1 MQINLKQAEI
11 VQALRAYVVAQ
22 GISLTGKDVEISFTA
37 GRRESGISA
46 DITIED
52 AVIPGYTNAVS
63 EEAQGVSAHVVTL
76 AAVPT
81 APAVVEA
88 VDANTEAK
96 EVQAEAPAVEAA
108 PVVEEAQAT
117 EPKATVSLFG

>member
-11 VQALRAYVVAQ
+11 VLALRAYVVAQ
-22 GISLTGKDVEISFTA
+22 GINLTGKDVEISFTA

-63 EEAQGVSAHVVTL
+63 DEAPEVSAHVVTL

-88 VDANTEAK
+88 DDAN
-96 EVQAEAPAVEAA
+96 AEAPAVEAA
-108 PVVEEAQAT
+108 PEAEEAPAT
-117 EPKATVSLFG
+117 EAKPTVSLFG

>member
-52 AVIPGYTNAVS
+52 AVIPGYTNVVS
-63 EEAQGVSAHVVTL
+63 VEAPEVSAHVVTL

-81 APAVVEA
+81 ASAVVET

-108 PVVEEAQAT
+108 PVVEEAQAA

>member
-22 GISLTGKDVEISFTA
+22 GINLTGKDVDISFTA

-63 EEAQGVSAHVVTL
+63 DEAPEVSAHVVTL
-76 AAVPT
+76 AVVPT
-81 APAVVEA
+81 ASEVVEA
-88 VDANTEAK
+88 DAATAEAK
-96 EVQAEAPAVEAA
+96 EVQAEAPAVAAA
-108 PVVEEAQAT
+108 PVVEEAQAA
-117 EPKATVSLFG
+117 EPKAPGSLFS